1 MEAPLGIHHN
11 VDFETYLQWDAVSN
25 SKLSL
30 AARSA
35 AHYKQGF
42 GDETT
47 PALRLGSLTHCGV
60 LEPLQLSN
68 RYVVEPAFASMP
80 ENVDKKGERSFSHAT
95 TFVKEARKQFADAN
109 SRKTVVSQA
118 EYDKVVG
125 IATSLHKE
133 NKVRELMSFGD
144 AEVSLVWIDDETGLT
159 CKCRVDWL
167 QVTFSDVLVVDL
179 KTCRDAMRF
188 DYAIRDYGY
197 HRQGAFYR
205 RGISAVL
212 GRLSRHWLISV
223 EPEAP
228 FCSRT
233 APVSERTLAYGDEAI
248 SKALRLVAE
257 CKKTGVW
264 PGYPSPDEWDLPE
277 SAMYSADE
285 ELEFGEL
292 DTEVT
297 F

>member
-1 MEAPLGIHHN
+1 MQLEPGIYY
-11 VDFETYLQWDAVSN
+11 DLSFADYLQVDAVSN

-35 AHYKQGF
+35 AHFKQGF

-80 ENVDKKGERSFSHAT
+80 ENVGKNGDRSYSHAT

-133 NKVRELMSFGD
+133 AAVRALMSFGSP
-144 AEVSLVWIDDETGLT
+144 EVSLAWIDDATGLA
-159 CKCRVDWL
+159 CKCRIDWL
-167 QVTFSDVLVVDL
+167 QLTAEWVRVVDL
-179 KTCRDAMRF
+179 KTCRDPKRF
-188 DYAIRDYGY
+188 ESAIAEYGY
-197 HRQGAFYR
+197 HRQMAFYR
-205 RGISAVL
+205 RGIEAVL
-212 GRLSRHWLISV
+212 GKPSSAFLIAV
-223 EPEAP
+223 ETDAP
-228 FCSRT
+228 YCSRT
-233 APVSERTLAYGDEAI
+233 AKVSDEALKI
-248 SKALRLVAE
+248 GEQEVSDLLSLVAE
-257 CKKTGVW
+257 CKALNAW
-264 PGYPSPDEWDLPE
+264 PGYTNPEAWELPAWKTRRNDDELVEIGD
-277 SAMYSADE
+277 DI
-285 ELEFGEL
+285 
-292 DTEVT
+292 
-297 F
+297 